1 MAFGRAS
8 AGLRSFFRGHGF
20 KGQSMDCPTHQ
31 VTQRAVDQAMAA
43 QRHFPA
49 ERFGHD
55 TGFEMHAIV
64 ALHLH
69 VGPWQAGFDEFTDG
83 FSVQR
88 AFPYKMNG
96 HSNLPPGTRMSELLP
111 QTPEPT
117 DASLAASGRR
127 VVEIEAQALQH
138 LATRIDGAFS
148 DACKLILASKGRV
161 VATGMGKS
169 GHIARKI
176 AATFAST
183 GTPAFYVH
191 PGEAGHG
198 DLGMITDADVVM
210 ALSYSG
216 ESDEIL
222 TLLPVLKRQGNAV
235 IAMTGKPQS
244 TLARESDLHLDVSV
258 PAEACPLDLAPT
270 SSTTATLAMGDAL
283 AVALLEARGFTADD
297 FARSHPAG
305 SLGRRLLLHITDVMH
320 AGDDVP
326 RVRQEATLSEALVE
340 MSRKRLGMTAVVDA
354 ENRLIGLFTDGDLRR
369 TLDDAALDVRT
380 AMIADVMTRGPKT
393 IAADQLA
400 VEAARLMETYK
411 ISGLIVVDDDGH
423 AVGALNIHDLLRARV
438 V

>member
-1 MAFGRAS
+1 MDVATHQFTQGCVD
-8 AGLRSFFRGHGF
+8 
-20 KGQSMDCPTHQ
+20 QSMAC
-31 VTQRAVDQAMAA
+31 QRQFA
-43 QRHFPA
+43 A
-49 ERFGHD
+49 ERLADHA
-55 TGFEMHAIV
+55 GFEMHAIV
-64 ALHLH
+64 ALHLYFRTR
-69 VGPWQAGFDEFTDG
+69 QAAFSEFTDG
-83 FSVQR
+83 FGVQR

-96 HSNLPPGTRMSELLP
+96 HSNLPPGARMPELLLQP
-111 QTPEPT
+111 DEPT

-138 LATRIDGAFS
+138 LAARIQGEFS
-148 DACKLILASKGRV
+148 AACRLILGSKGRV

-176 AATFAST
+176 AATLAST

-198 DLGMITDADVVM
+198 DLGMITDSDVVL

-216 ESDEIL
+216 ESDELL

-235 IAMTGKPQS
+235 IALTGRPQS
-244 TLARESDLHLDVSV
+244 TLARESDVHLDVSV
-258 PAEACPLDLAPT
+258 PAEACPLALAPT

-320 AGDDVP
+320 AGDEVP
-326 RVRQEATLSEALVE
+326 RVSEGATLSEALVE

-354 ENRLIGLFTDGDLRR
+354 DNRLIGLFTDGDLRR
-369 TLDDAALDVRT
+369 TLDNATLDVRT
-380 AMIADVMTRGPKT
+380 AMIRDLMTRAPRT

-400 VEAARLMETYK
+400 VEAARLMETHK
-411 ISGLIVVDDDGH
+411 ISALIVVDEAGLV
-423 AVGALNIHDLLRARV
+423 VGALNIHDLLRARV